1 MRMSWAT
8 EVRSSLKAV
17 SKRHLSGQIEFYDFQ
32 EPQLKLFGGDFR
44 VTFNGDHKMVYEM
57 DTNTQLK
64 LQLNNNNSIIIIGV
78 VSGGEWGGQ
87 LEMKSSSSSSLS
99 NSAKLFKRRQFS
111 RILLELIMFLNSC
124 LGSVELRQVT

>member
-1 MRMSWAT
+1 M
-8 EVRSSLKAV
+8 
-17 SKRHLSGQIEFYDFQ
+17 
-32 EPQLKLFGGDFR
+32 
-44 VTFNGDHKMVYEM
+44 TFNGDHKMVYEM

-64 LQLNNNNSIIIIGV
+64 LQLNNNNSIIIGV
-78 VSGGEWGGQ
+78 VSGGKWGGQ
-87 LEMKSSSSSSLS
+87 LEMKSSSSSSSLS